1 MEQVAKYFSAEK
13 GESILFFGVGLIAII
28 LSIYFLIKLKQ
39 PFYNGLSYS
48 LIAIAFIQIAIG
60 ITIYIRT
67 PNDIIRVNQ
76 IIQTEKEKIQSEEI
90 PRMKTVLKNFV
101 IYRWIEIVFAL
112 IGIAMFLY
120 FKPITVWRGVGIG
133 LVIQAG
139 LSLLLDLFAESR
151 GKTYLEYL
159 QNLN

>member
-39 PFYNGLSYS
+39 AFYNGLSYS

-112 IGIAMFLY
+112 IRNSYVFVFQTYYSLERCW
-120 FKPITVWRGVGIG
+120 VW
-133 LVIQAG
+133 ACHT
-139 LSLLLDLFAESR
+139 SR
-151 GKTYLEYL
+151 FIVTS
-159 QNLN
+159 

>member
-13 GESILFFGVGLIAII
+13 GESILFFSVGLIAII
-28 LSIYFLIKLKQ
+28 LAIYFLIKLKQ

-76 IIQTEKEKIQSEEI
+76 IIQTEKEKFN
-90 PRMKTVLKNFV
+90 LKKF
-101 IYRWIEIVFAL
+101 RE
-112 IGIAMFLY
+112 
-120 FKPITVWRGVGIG
+120 
-133 LVIQAG
+133 
-139 LSLLLDLFAESR
+139 
-151 GKTYLEYL
+151 
-159 QNLN
+159 